1 MPFTKQD
8 GITFLIGAGVAVAF
22 VLGEALIK
30 LEGEVAVDWQ
40 VWARDLGIGALVA
53 LGRYLATRLAERQV

>member
-8 GITFLIGAGVAVAF
+8 ALTFLIGAAIAVSF

-30 LEGEVAVDWQ
+30 LEGEVVVDWQ
-40 VWARDLGIGALVA
+40 VWARDLGIGSLVA
-53 LGRYLATRLAERQV
+53 LGRYLTTRLAERQA